1 MSYTECPEPWFSH
14 LWNGDK
20 NKPSL
25 FPGAPLFCIIF
36 LSIST
41 ITLICTPLSQVSI
54 PGKTQEIINFLFIHP
69 TVTYWIPAM
78 CQALCSVLEIKEEP
92 GSGPF
97 LYGWQL
103 CKPTGRR
110 TEVWT
115 CRVGQKKAGD
125 RGSYP
130 RHDGKPSKCPKEGVI
145 GSDLHSRDIS
155 RLLWEGWAGNPF
167 LVEKKGKE
175 ATQMKAK
182 FRAGVTG
189 WPSLS
194 VDTSDKPPVLL
205 SVMCAQMCA
214 CTCVYLWNRD
224 ATEFSWGRSAFETIN
239 HVAWI
244 GSWRPDWSH
253 KSVSHQDRDIGGS
266 MRVGKTN

>member
-1 MSYTECPEPWFSH
+1 MADSCV
-14 LWNGDK
+14 NQ
-20 NKPSL
+20 
-25 FPGAPLFCIIF
+25 
-36 LSIST
+36 
-41 ITLICTPLSQVSI
+41 QV
-54 PGKTQEIINFLFIHP
+54 G
-69 TVTYWIPAM
+69 
-78 CQALCSVLEIKEEP
+78 
-92 GSGPF
+92 
-97 LYGWQL
+97 
-103 CKPTGRR
+103 
-110 TEVWT
+110 
-115 CRVGQKKAGD
+115 GQKCGHAEWDKRKRGD